1 MSVDSKTDV
10 TPSDP
15 DRHPVDVLAEEFAER
30 CRRGDQPSVSDY
42 VRRHPQMADKLREVL
57 PPIALMEKLKRRNA
71 SGNSSAIGPLKLQR
85 LGDFKIVREIGRGGM
100 GIVYEAWQ
108 ESLERHVA
116 LKVLSRAS
124 RLDPQRLQRFER
136 EARAAA
142 GLHHTNIVPVFGVGE
157 SDGLHYFAMQFIQ
170 GRSLG
175 HILGELAGGQH
186 PGDPTSSRG
195 NSKPSSAT
203 VPNDGSET
211 HLPDAR
217 SIPPRGK
224 QYWHWVADVG
234 RQVAGALEH
243 AHRQGV
249 LHRDIKP
256 ANLLLDERGTVWVT
270 DFGLAKLAELNE
282 VTRTGDVIGTLQYM
296 APEGLR
302 SQADARSDVYGLG
315 LTLYEFLTLRPA
327 FSEETPA
334 GLMERIAAGGPSPP
348 RRLNPHVP
356 RDLETIIL
364 KATARDAAARYA
376 TAGELAEDLENFLHD
391 RPLSARRASSAE
403 RLWRWCRRNRAIAAL
418 AGVAMACAL
427 GAIIVGWVAYG
438 ITRKALVAEATRL
451 NQTNAARHQADVAR
465 QQAESAR
472 QMAEAAQ
479 HRADENVALSLKSFE
494 DIFNRLAPR
503 DTMLPPEI
511 GPGEPPP
518 PPRPQQRRDSGQDAS
533 VLQSILS
540 FYDKFAQQNSTSRT
554 LQFEAAKAYRRVGEI
569 YTRLGRASDA
579 DGAHRRAV
587 AIYDQLLS
595 GDPNSPEYQAGFVD
609 AASWIGYEGKPL
621 PGDADLLARAEQIAE
636 RLQQSNPRDP
646 DYSALLAR
654 TLFRAGVVAR
664 SAGQVKDAEQLFR
677 RSAAAWPQPQGVP
690 RRVARRFPPPKP
702 VERAAALEEVAELLL
717 LQKQNDEARAMM
729 SQVFA
734 ELDRPSTG
742 PPRGP
747 ADGIAMADMYARL
760 SKAAATAGQ
769 PDLAQRAA
777 ARGQEIRRDASMG
790 PPDRF
795 GPMPPGPE

>member
-1 MSVDSKTDV
+1 MMGIPT
-10 TPSDP
+10 DP

-30 CRRGDQPSVSDY
+30 CRRGDHPSVSDY

-57 PPIALMEKLKRRNA
+57 PPIALMEKLKRRNT
-71 SGNSSAIGPLKLQR
+71 SGNSAAISPLKLQR

-170 GRSLG
+170 GRSLAQ
-175 HILGELAGGQH
+175 ILTELAGGPH
-186 PGDPTSSRG
+186 PGDPTLSRG
-195 NSKPSSAT
+195 GAKSSSA
-203 VPNDGSET
+203 GFASEDSGQAA
-211 HLPDAR
+211 PAAD
-217 SIPPRGK
+217 SSPPRGRR
-224 QYWHWVADVG
+224 YWRWVANVG

-256 ANLLLDERGTVWVT
+256 ANLLLDQRGTVWVT

-327 FSEETPA
+327 FFEETPA
-334 GLMERIAAGGPSPP
+334 GLMQRIAEGGLTPP
-348 RRLNPHVP
+348 RRVNPSVP

-403 RLWRWCRRNRAIAAL
+403 RLWRWCRRNRAVSSLAA
-418 AGVAMACAL
+418 VAAVCAL
-427 GAIIVGWVAYG
+427 GAIVVGWVAYG
-438 ITRKALVAEATRL
+438 VTRKALIAEAMRL
-451 NQTNAARHQADVAR
+451 SQANTARQQADAARQQADSAR
-465 QQAESAR
+465 QQAE
-472 QMAEAAQ
+472 AAQ
-479 HRADENVALSLKSFE
+479 RRADANVALSLKSFE
-494 DIFNRLAPR
+494 DIFNQLAPR
-503 DTMLPPEI
+503 DTMLPPEV

-518 PPRPQQRRDSGQDAS
+518 RGPQRRDSRQDAS
-533 VLQSILS
+533 VLQSVLT
-540 FYDKFAQQNSTSRT
+540 FYDKFAQQNSTSRS

-569 YTRLGRASDA
+569 YTRLGRAADA
-579 DGAHRRAV
+579 DAVHRRAL
-587 AIYDQLLS
+587 AMFDQLLAS
-595 GDPNSPEYQAGFVD
+595 DPNSPEYQAGFAD
-609 AASWIGYEGKPL
+609 AATWIGYNVKSQAA
-621 PGDADLLARAEQIAE
+621 DADLLARAEQMAE
-636 RLQQSNPRDP
+636 RLQKSDPRDP

-654 TLFRAGVVAR
+654 TLYREGVIAR
-664 SAGQVKDAEQLFR
+664 SAGQVKNAEQLFR
-677 RSAAAWPQPQGVP
+677 GSAAAWVQSQGEP
-690 RRVARRFPPPKP
+690 RRPGRRFPPPKP
-702 VERAAALEEVAELLL
+702 VERAAALQEVAELLL
-717 LQKQNDEARAMM
+717 QEKRTDEARAMM
-729 SQVFA
+729 NQVFV
-734 ELDRPSTG
+734 ELERPSTG

-747 ADGIAMADMYARL
+747 ADGIAMAEMYGRL
-760 SKAAATAGQ
+760 SKTAAAAGER
-769 PDLAQRAA
+769 DLAQRAETRA
-777 ARGQEIRRDASMG
+777 QEIRRDASNA
-790 PPDRF
+790 PPDRP